1 MYFSHAFILACS
13 AISAI
18 AAPAD
23 IDVRDSSILAKRATG
38 SSVGTSGGFYYSYWT
53 DGQSDATYT
62 NGAGGQ
68 FKTVWSNN
76 KGNFVGGKG
85 WATGTSRSITYTGT
99 YQPNGNSYLAVYG
112 WTKNPLIE
120 YYIVENFGTYN
131 PSTGATKKGTVTS
144 DGGVYDVYTNQ
155 RTNAPSI
162 EGTSNFQQFW
172 SVRQSK
178 RSSGTVTVANH
189 FAAWSGFGMK
199 LGAHDYQILAV
210 EGYFSAGSAD
220 LTISEGG
227 GSGNSPAPTTTR
239 STTAAPAPTG
249 GTGGGSC
256 SAIWGQCGGVGWNG
270 PTCCQSGT
278 CVQQS
283 SYYSQCK

>member
-1 MYFSHAFILACS
+1 LGDWYLQIDHLHWHL
-13 AISAI
+13 
-18 AAPAD
+18 PAKWQLLPGRLRLD
-23 IDVRDSSILAKRATG
+23 CKLTDPDLYLLSSLT
-38 SSVGTSGGFYYSYWT
+38 T
-53 DGQSDATYT
+53 DLLQ
-62 NGAGGQ
+62 
-68 FKTVWSNN
+68 
-76 KGNFVGGKG
+76 
-85 WATGTSRSITYTGT
+85 
-99 YQPNGNSYLAVYG
+99 
-112 WTKNPLIE
+112 KNPLIE

-227 GSGNSPAPTTTR
+227 SSGGGGGGSPAPTTTR

-249 GTGGGSC
+249 GNGGGSVSVYPC
-256 SAIWGQCGGVGWNG
+256 FPWGCE
-270 PTCCQSGT
+270 TIC
-278 CVQQS
+278 
-283 SYYSQCK
+283 